1 MAKPLTLAAVKRLV
15 AAGESETLSSS
26 ARLANYAK
34 GWNERLQLVLSNFS
48 EAQVL
53 PFDAAAAAVFD
64 DMRSRKVRVGAMDL
78 RIASIALS
86 HGMTV
91 LSRNLADF
99 GRVPGLR
106 VEDWT
111 IP

>member
-1 MAKPLTLAAVKRLV
+1 
-15 AAGESETLSSS
+15 
-26 ARLANYAK
+26 
-34 GWNERLQLVLSNFS
+34 VLSNFC

-53 PFDAAAAAVFD
+53 PFDDAAANVFD
-64 DMRSRKVRVGAMDL
+64 DMRGRKVRVGAMDL

-86 HGMTV
+86 RDMTV

-111 IP
+111 LP